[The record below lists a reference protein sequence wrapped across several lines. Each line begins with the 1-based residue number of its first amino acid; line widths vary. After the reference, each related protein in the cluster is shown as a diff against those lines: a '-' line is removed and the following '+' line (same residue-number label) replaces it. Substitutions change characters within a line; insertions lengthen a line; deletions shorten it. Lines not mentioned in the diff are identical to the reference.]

1 MVLPVCVVNCKNE
14 ENLALTSLEAL
25 LRLIDDVNAALATN
39 HLVVT
44 VPGD

>member
-1 MVLPVCVVNCKNE
+1 MVLPACVVNCKNE

-25 LRLIDDVNAALATN
+25 LRLVDNVNATLAAN
-39 HLVVT
+39 HLVVA